1 MYQRTNYSTLAGR
14 FSHASGSFNLC
25 SIVSNTILLAK
36 MYKNV
41 MKKLEPI
48 KLITTKILKKDDAY
62 RHFFCLNMQF

>member
-1 MYQRTNYSTLAGR
+1 
-14 FSHASGSFNLC
+14 
-25 SIVSNTILLAK
+25 
-36 MYKNV
+36 